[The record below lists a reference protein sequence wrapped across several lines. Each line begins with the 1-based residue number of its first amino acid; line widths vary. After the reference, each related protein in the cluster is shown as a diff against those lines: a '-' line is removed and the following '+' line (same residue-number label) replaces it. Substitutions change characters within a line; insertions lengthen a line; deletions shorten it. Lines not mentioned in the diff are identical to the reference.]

1 LKYDYNNQKVIIF
14 LTQINIINNQT
25 EIDKE
30 QLYEDLR
37 VFLSP
42 ENSLKLPKSETTSRL
57 LTNMYTPAE
66 AFIIVKGFK
75 KPLGPTL
82 GWRIRR
88 KTKIPKQKLKEILED
103 MIYKGKLIKKGP
115 FYVIFPYIPGG
126 FEFYFTTNRD
136 DPERMKKA
144 AEAHDALFY
153 EGYPL
158 GLSKLEPTVYRVIS
172 TIEPTKKTYEINK
185 SMEVQHQI
193 LTYELMEDYLAEKDV
208 FAVVPC
214 SCRTAA
220 ALAGNPCKR
229 TDENFCI
236 TAGALAEN
244 AIESGVGKEASL
256 EELIEIMKKAEKEG
270 LVHETFNV
278 QEASLFICN
287 CCPCCCGFLKSVK
300 ELNNYGAIT
309 KSNFEPRIDYE
320 QCNLCETCIN
330 ICPMEAININDSSD
344 QEKNGKIEINYD
356 LCIGCGVCASNCLQE
371 ALSLVKVRNDIPVK
385 NMRKY
390 YKELGQHN

>member
-1 LKYDYNNQKVIIF
+1 VIN
-14 LTQINIINNQT
+14 LTQKYNSAYLE
-25 EIDKE
+25 EIDKD

-37 VFLSP
+37 QFLSP
-42 ENSLKLPKSETTSRL
+42 EKSLKLPKNDTTKKL
-57 LTNMYTPAE
+57 LTHMYTETE
-66 AFIIVKGFK
+66 AYVIVEGFK
-75 KPLGPTL
+75 KTLSPRL
-82 GWRIRR
+82 GWSIKR
-88 KTKIPKQKLKEILED
+88 KTKIPKQKIQEMLED

-115 FYVIFPYIPGG
+115 FYLIFPYIPGG

-136 DPERMKKA
+136 DHERMKKA

-158 GLSKLEPTVYRVIS
+158 GLGKMDPSVYRVIPS
-172 TIEPTKKTYEINK
+172 IEPTKKTLQINK
-185 SMEVQHQI
+185 SMELDHQI
-193 LTYELMEDYLAEKDV
+193 LTYELMEEYLAEKDI

-220 ALAGNPCKR
+220 AYAGNPCKR
-229 TDENFCI
+229 TDENFCV
-236 TAGALAEN
+236 TAGILAEN
-244 AIESGVGKEASL
+244 SIKSGVGREVTL

-300 ELNNYGAIT
+300 ELGNYAAIT

-320 QCNLCETCIN
+320 QCNLCKACIE
-330 ICPMEAININDSSD
+330 ICPMEAIDLKTSTKEESD
-344 QEKNGKIEINYD
+344 KISINYD
-356 LCIGCGVCASNCLQE
+356 LCIGCGVCASNCPQS
-371 ALSLVKVRNDIPVK
+371 ALYLEKVRNNIPVK
-385 NMRKY
+385 NLRKY
-390 YKELGQHN
+390 YKKLERHE

>member
-1 LKYDYNNQKVIIF
+1 MIN
-14 LTQINIINNQT
+14 LTQTNIIDNFK
-25 EIDKE
+25 EIDKD

-37 VFLSP
+37 QFLSP
-42 ENSLKLPKSETTSRL
+42 ENSLKLPKSETTRKL
-57 LTNMYTPAE
+57 LTNMYTESE
-66 AFIIVKGFK
+66 AYIIVKGFK
-75 KPLGPTL
+75 KPLSPRL
-82 GWRIRR
+82 GWSIRR
-88 KTKIPKQKLKEILED
+88 KIKIPKKKLKEILED

-115 FYVIFPYIPGG
+115 FYLIFPYIPGG

-158 GLSKLEPTVYRVIS
+158 GLGKMDPSVYRVIP
-172 TIEPTKKTYEINK
+172 TIEPTKKTLQINK
-185 SMEVQHQI
+185 SMEVDHQI
-193 LTYELMEDYLAEKDV
+193 LTYELMEEYLAEKDV

-220 ALAGNPCKR
+220 AYAGNPCKR

-236 TAGALAEN
+236 TAGILAEN
-244 AIESGVGKEASL
+244 SIESGVGRQVTL

-300 ELNNYGAIT
+300 ELGNYAAIT
-309 KSNFEPRIDYE
+309 KSNFEPRIDYG
-320 QCNLCETCIN
+320 QCTLCESCIE
-330 ICPMEAININDSSD
+330 ICPMEAISLKTSNQKESD
-344 QEKNGKIEINYD
+344 KISIDYD
-356 LCIGCGVCASNCLQE
+356 LCIGCGVCASNCPQD
-371 ALSLVKVRNDIPVK
+371 ALFLEKVRNDIPVK
-385 NMRKY
+385 NLRKY
-390 YKELGQHN
+390 YKKLNRYD